1 MSAWKQSLITVVLVL
16 AVALAGAAVGGV
28 VAANYVMHNFQ
39 ARVRIPEQ
47 PMSVKLDKP
56 VDVVAD
62 LVNPVSVAVEA
73 HVSTD
78 VPVDQH
84 FKIPLDQNI
93 TAEATINHEVP
104 VKVDV
109 HIKQDVPLDTKIYL
123 NTVVTL
129 PVMGSTVDVPVKA
142 WVPLKTRIP
151 VDVVVPIDQ
160 KVPLSFTAPVSAH
173 IHQTFD
179 VPLRVKVNA
188 DVPVKTTVQVP
199 LVKNLHAQVHM
210 PDTAIQAV
218 VQQTDISVPLS
229 NVQLEPTKK

>member
-1 MSAWKQSLITVVLVL
+1 MSAWKQSLLVVV
-16 AVALAGAAVGGV
+16 VALGGAAVGGIV
-28 VAANYVMHNFQ
+28 GATYVMHHFE

-47 PMSVKLDKP
+47 AMSVRLSKP
-56 VDVVAD
+56 VDVTAD
-62 LVNPVSVAVEA
+62 LVNPLSVAVEA

-84 FKIPLDQNI
+84 FKIPLDQTI
-93 TAEATINHEVP
+93 VAEATINHEVP

-109 HIKQDVPLDTKIYL
+109 HIKQDIPVDTKIYL

-129 PVMGSTVDVPVKA
+129 PIMGSTVDVPVKA

-179 VPLRVKVNA
+179 VPLRVKVAA

-210 PDTAIQAV
+210 PDTAIEAV
-218 VQQTDISVPLS
+218 VQSTEITVPLE
-229 NVQLEPTKK
+229 NVDLDRPNK